1 MADYAAP
8 TEAPNAAMTAAKPAD
23 NKSADRT
30 AAQWLDEITLAEKDL
45 ATWTTRAKK
54 IEHIWL
60 EQRQEVDRLK
70 RQYALLWANISV
82 LQPAVY
88 AKAPQPVVTRRFS
101 DRDPVARNVSEVME
115 RSLITIFDHADI
127 DSCMRGARDNFL
139 VVGQGSAWV
148 RYVPTF
154 EAQQYEAEDGDSQE
168 IETLADETLAFDF
181 VHWSDFL
188 RPKARRWEDLP
199 WVGRRVYLDD
209 ATGESRFGKEVWD
222 KVKTAQA
229 VSRDDK
235 GKFAPKGQVCVYEIW
250 SKRDK
255 CVYWLAKGYG
265 DDFLDKKPPLY
276 DLRGFFPCPR
286 PCYATMPTDSLE
298 PVPDYIYYQDQAEEV
313 NKLTARIGALEDVL
327 KLVGFYPAGAE
338 GGISSVIESAL
349 DSGTD
354 NKMIPVPSWA
364 AFMQGGG
371 MKQMIEWLPVEQVLL
386 VLKGC
391 VELRK
396 QLIDDVFQITGISD
410 IIRGASAPSET
421 ATAQNIKAQWGGIRI
436 RDRQAELARF
446 ARDLT
451 RIAAEIIA
459 EKFQPETLWRL
470 SGLKFPTAAEKQM
483 LQMQVQQMQQ
493 AMQAQQQP
501 PQMGQPGQPSQAPM
515 PPQAPQKPPQL
526 PKQVQE
532 TLESP
537 TQEDLI
543 GLMKDDGLRSY
554 RIDIETD
561 STIAA
566 DEQAE
571 KQSRQ
576 EFVTVLG
583 GMLQQALPVAQ
594 QVPELVPVIGEAL
607 LFLTRAY
614 RTGRQLEDTIEN
626 AVAAIEDKA
635 KLAVDTPPTAPPNPA
650 MEKVKAD
657 AALGAQKLQ
666 LQAQETKAKLQ
677 LSQQETAAKLH
688 LDQQA
693 LNSGVQIDQA
703 KIIADHHNKQA
714 QMALSAQP
722 QQDNQDVNSKLDA
735 LMAGMQQMQQVVA
748 ALLPQPSMPQNGLP
762 S

>member
-1 MADYAAP
+1 MAADLDTAPEAAK
-8 TEAPNAAMTAAKPAD
+8 TVADNANAKPAD
-23 NKSADRT
+23 RT
-30 AAQWLDEITLAEKDL
+30 AKQWLDEITQAEKDN

-54 IEHIWL
+54 IERIWL
-60 EQRQEVDRLK
+60 EQREEADRLK

-115 RSLITIFDHADI
+115 RSLVTIFDHADI

-154 EAQQYEAEDGDSQE
+154 EAQQYEVEGDSQE
-168 IETLADETLAFDF
+168 VETLADETLAFDF

-199 WVGRRVYLDD
+199 WVGRRVYPDE
-209 ATGESRFGKEVWD
+209 ATGIARFGKEKWD
-222 KVKTAQA
+222 KVKAATAEK
-229 VSRDDK
+229 STERSK
-235 GKFAPKGQVCVYEIW
+235 GPKDQPCVYEIW

-255 CVYWLAKGYG
+255 CIYWLAKGFE
-265 DDFLDKKPPLY
+265 DEFLDKKPPLY

-286 PCYATMPTDSLE
+286 PAYATMPTDSLE

-313 NKLTARIGALEDVL
+313 NKLTARIGALEDAL

-338 GGISSVIESAL
+338 GGISSIIESAL
-349 DSGTD
+349 DAGTD

-364 AFMQGGG
+364 AFVQGGG
-371 MKQMIEWLPVEQVLL
+371 TKQMIEWLPVEQVLL

-410 IIRGASAPSET
+410 IIRGASAPTET

-470 SGLKFPTAAEKQM
+470 SGLKFPTAQEKQM
-483 LQMQVQQMQQ
+483 LQLQVQQMQQQ
-493 AMQAQQQP
+493 AMQAQQP
-501 PQMGQPGQPSQAPM
+501 LAAMGQPGQPPQGPT

-543 GLMKDDGLRSY
+543 ALMKDDGLRSY

-607 LFLTRAY
+607 LFLTRSY

-635 KLAVDTPPTAPPNPA
+635 KLAVDTPPQPPPNPA
-650 MEKVKAD
+650 ILKAQNEKQASD
-657 AALGAQKLQ
+657 TRLAIQAHESSGKLQ
-666 LQAQETKAKLQ
+666 LT
-677 LSQQETAAKLH
+677 QQETAARLQMDKEAQ
-688 LDQQA
+688 DA
-693 LNSGVQIDQA
+693 AIANDRA
-703 KIIADHHNKQA
+703 KILADHHTKQT
-714 QMALSAQP
+714 QMAMSAHP
-722 QQDNQDVNSKLDA
+722 QQDNQDVNAKLDA
-735 LMAGMQQMQQVVA
+735 LMAGMQQMQQIVA

-762 S
+762 Q